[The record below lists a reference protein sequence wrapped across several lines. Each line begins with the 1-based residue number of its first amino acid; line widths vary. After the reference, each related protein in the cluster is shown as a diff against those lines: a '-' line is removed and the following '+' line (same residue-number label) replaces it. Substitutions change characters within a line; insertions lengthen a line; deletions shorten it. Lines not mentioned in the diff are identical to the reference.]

1 MNKRA
6 YIFCLLALII
16 VATFEIGYNIGK
28 RKENN
33 TNNSQANAEVS
44 SKEDGYWI
52 QSVDGMIT
60 VFENDKETVVATTEI
75 YLSIFSKEEQEVLKH
90 GFYFDN
96 AEELFNFLEANTS

>member
-16 VATFEIGYNIGK
+16 VATFEIGYNIGI

-33 TNNSQANAEVS
+33 TNNSKTNAEVS
-44 SKEDGYWI
+44 SKEEGYWI
-52 QSVDGMIT
+52 QAVDGMVT
-60 VFENDKETVVATTEI
+60 VFEEDKETVVATTEI
-75 YLSIFSKEEQEVLKH
+75 SVSYFSEEEQEVLEE
-90 GFYFDN
+90 GFYFET